1 MTSRRNFLKTAATVT
16 AALGVAQIAGAAMAQ
31 GASAASGSL
40 ADLPK
45 NPEGQSGRWRPTHR
59 VGFGAL
65 PIGNAF
71 FKTIPDSQAIATV
84 EAAWNSGVRLYD
96 TSPSYGLGGSERRLG
111 VVLSGKPRDE
121 FVLSTKIGRVMEP
134 DAALGVRDEGQ
145 WHDAPSFKYTY
156 DYTADG
162 TRRSI
167 EDSLQRLGLA
177 RFDIVFVHDLT
188 PGNSELDDYQKQLD
202 IAKKGAFPTLER
214 MREEGIIKAWG
225 LGVNGPE
232 SIMSALEVAKPDIML
247 AATQYTLVNH
257 DKALEG
263 IIPALEKAGAS
274 IMNGAPLHAGFL
286 AGRERFNYG
295 GRPVPAEMIDKRRKM
310 YTVAQNHKVDL
321 RVAALQF
328 ANAHPVVSCVIPGAS
343 SPDQAF
349 QNVEAFTTKVPAE
362 FWAELRQQKLI
373 NEKAPVP
380 A

>member
-1 MTSRRNFLKTAATVT
+1 MTSRRSFLKSAASMT
-16 AALGVAQIAGAAMAQ
+16 AALGVAQLAGAAVAQ
-31 GASAASGSL
+31 SAYSATT
-40 ADLPK
+40 DLPK
-45 NPEGQSGRWRPTHR
+45 NPESQNGRWKPIHR
-59 VGFGAL
+59 IGFGAL

-121 FVLSTKIGRVMEP
+121 FVISTKIGRIMQP
-134 DAALGVRDEGQ
+134 DAALGVRDAGQ

-188 PGNSELDDYQKQLD
+188 PGNSELDDYQKHLD

-214 MREEGIIKAWG
+214 LREEGVIKAWG

-232 SIMSALEVAKPDIML
+232 SIMSALEVAQPDIML

-257 DKALEG
+257 DRALDG

-274 IMNGAPLHAGFL
+274 IMNGAPLNAGFL
-286 AGRERFNYG
+286 SGRERFNYG
-295 GRPVPAEMIDKRRKM
+295 GRPVPTEMLEKRRKM
-310 YTVAQNHKVDL
+310 FIVAQNHKVDL
-321 RVAALQF
+321 RVAVLQF

-343 SPDQAF
+343 SPDQAI
-349 QNVEAFTTKVPAE
+349 QNVDAFTTKIPAD
-362 FWAELRQQKLI
+362 FWAELRAQKLI
-373 NEKAPVP
+373 NEKAAVP